1 MARKLSELA
10 SNCIADVGSTYYP
23 GVEALF
29 FVVTHLGS
37 FFFFVHFLCLPFQIY
52 HACMHA

>member
-37 FFFFVHFLCLPFQIY
+37 FFFFVHFFCLPFQMY